1 MQSQD
6 SILYLNLFLICVN
19 KLLVWSLIIWLPIF
33 SIQHS
38 IYSHQVILN
47 MKKTSIAL
55 ALGFIVFSFNAQ
67 AGSEQYLLEGTQ
79 ELNVA
84 GNLNFDTD
92 NYNLTAGY
100 GYFVADNW
108 EIGGDVTASLSDE
121 TDTWDVSLF
130 TEYNFTNSSD
140 FVPYIGI
147 SAGVLSAENGD
158 TNFLQQDD
166 SGFVFATQLGV
177 KYFVTK
183 NVALSAE
190 FEQSWSDLEVQG
202 LSDSFSEIHIGTSFY
217 F

>member
-1 MQSQD
+1 
-6 SILYLNLFLICVN
+6 
-19 KLLVWSLIIWLPIF
+19 
-33 SIQHS
+33 
-38 IYSHQVILN
+38 

-55 ALGFIVFSFNAQ
+55 ALGFAALSFNAA

-79 ELNVA
+79 ELNVS

-92 NYNLTAGY
+92 NYNLSTSY

-108 EIGGDVTASLSDE
+108 EVGGDVSLGLSDN
-121 TDTWDVSLF
+121 TDTLDISLF

-140 FVPYIGI
+140 FVPYVGI
-147 SAGVLSAENGD
+147 SAGMLNAEGGD
-158 TNFLQQDD
+158 VNFAQQDD
-166 SGFVFATQLGV
+166 SAFVFSTQLGV

-183 NVALSAE
+183 NVAISAE

-202 LSDSFSEIHIGTSFY
+202 LSDSFSEVHIGTSFY